1 MYYVPCGVERSI
13 SPSFN
18 WVYSQL
24 GFQKGMFNF
33 EKIGAKGK
41 FRFLQCVVYY
51 NYGIIKYA
59 FI

>member
-1 MYYVPCGVERSI
+1 MYYVPCGVESSI

-18 WVYSQL
+18 WAHSQL

-41 FRFLQCVVYY
+41 YRFL
-51 NYGIIKYA
+51 
-59 FI
+59 